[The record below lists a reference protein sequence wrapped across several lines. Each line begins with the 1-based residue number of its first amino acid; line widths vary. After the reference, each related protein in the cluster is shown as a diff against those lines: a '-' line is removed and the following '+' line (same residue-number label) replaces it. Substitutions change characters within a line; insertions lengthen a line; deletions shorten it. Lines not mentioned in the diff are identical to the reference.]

1 MSFSAVDH
9 GMMARALQ
17 LAERGLWTTS
27 PNPRVGC
34 VVVRDGEIVGEG
46 WHVQAGEPHAEV
58 HALRAAGARARGA
71 TAYVTLEP
79 CSHYG
84 RTPPCAEALIAA
96 GVSRVVCAMTD
107 PNPLV
112 AGKGL
117 TMLQAAGI
125 ETASGLLENEARGLN
140 IGFVSRMTRGRPWLR
155 LKVAASLDGKT
166 ALNNGL
172 SQWITGPDARRDGH
186 AWRARACAI
195 LTGIGTVRD
204 DDPQLSVRDV
214 ATTRQ
219 PLRVLVD
226 SKLEISPTARI
237 LQDGPVLI
245 VGAVENAEKMALLRS
260 TGNFVEI
267 LNNSAGKVDLKA
279 LLELLAQRGINEVHA
294 EAGFKLNGSL
304 LREGLVDELL
314 LYLAPCLIGHQASSL
329 FNLPALTTLD
339 DKSRLQIRDL
349 RQVGADCLSAV
360 GPHTAHPASF
370 LKRTVRHSMVSASSN
385 NKRPLSNSP
394 MPAASFSAS
403 AACMVPIMPVSGA
416 KTPITAQRTSS
427 TSSPSGK
434 RQ

>member
-1 MSFSAVDH
+1 MSFTAVDH

-34 VVVRDGEIVGEG
+34 VLLRAGQIVGEG
-46 WHVQAGEPHAEV
+46 WHEKAGEPHAEV
-58 HALRAAGARARGA
+58 HALRAAGDKAKGA
-71 TAYVTLEP
+71 AAYVTLEP
-79 CSHYG
+79 CSHHG

-96 GVSRVVCAMTD
+96 GVSRVVAAMTD

-112 AGKGL
+112 SGKGL
-117 TMLQAAGI
+117 ALLQAAGI
-125 ETASGLLENEARGLN
+125 QTASGLLENEARELN

-166 ALNNGL
+166 ALNNGV

-219 PLRVLVD
+219 PLRVVVD
-226 SKLEISPTARI
+226 SQLEISPAARI

-245 VGAVENAEKMALLRS
+245 VGAVENPEKMALLRS
-260 TGNFVEI
+260 TGNCVEI

-294 EAGFKLNGSL
+294 EAGFNLNGSL

-314 LYLAPCLIGHQASSL
+314 LYLAPCLIGHEASGL
-329 FNLPALTTLD
+329 FNLPELTRLD
-339 DKSRLQIRDL
+339 GKQRLQIHDL
-349 RQVGADCLSAV
+349 RQVGADIRVIA
-360 GPHTAHPASF
+360 
-370 LKRTVRHSMVSASSN
+370 
-385 NKRPLSNSP
+385 RPL
-394 MPAASFSAS
+394 
-403 AACMVPIMPVSGA
+403 
-416 KTPITAQRTSS
+416 
-427 TSSPSGK
+427 
-434 RQ
+434 